1 MKKLALSDEIL
12 LTVQQPARYIGGEVN
27 CVMKNPSLVD
37 IRFAMCFPDVYEI
50 GMSHLGIQILYS
62 MFNSREDIYCE
73 RVYSPWMD
81 LDPIMREK
89 NIPLFTLETQEP
101 VNGGTVTR
109 EMLAQELQQE
119 IAGKAEQSAVQ
130 ASLSALSGSL
140 TDSMQSTV
148 EAMNAADAETNA
160 RVDQL
165 FVFGTYEG
173 DGETSQFIS
182 LGFTPRAV
190 LICRTDG
197 AFSQANLIY
206 GGLATAASPAKTV
219 EIAKNGFN
227 VLSSSSLY
235 NGNNPMYTFKY
246 IALR

>member
-1 MKKLALSDEIL
+1 MFDHQISRFEKRIADLPDQPTLAPDALKAWFDSAPEQLRQALNRVCADGKTLEE
-12 LTVQQPARYIGGEVN
+12 RME
-27 CVMKNPSLVD
+27 SLV
-37 IRFAMCFPDVYEI
+37 I
-50 GMSHLGIQILYS
+50 GAY
-62 MFNSREDIYCE
+62 
-73 RVYSPWMD
+73 
-81 LDPIMREK
+81 
-89 NIPLFTLETQEP
+89 
-101 VNGGTVTR
+101 GGTVTR

-130 ASLSALSGSL
+130 ASLSALSGSF

-148 EAMNAADAETNA
+148 EVVAGGLAREFVSHVQAMRKEADFEVTQRIVVTVQADAETNA

-219 EIAKNGFN
+219 EIAENGFN

>member
-1 MKKLALSDEIL
+1 MFDHQISRFEKRIADLPDQPTLAPDALKAWFDSAPEQLRQALNRVCADGKTLEE
-12 LTVQQPARYIGGEVN
+12 RME
-27 CVMKNPSLVD
+27 SLV
-37 IRFAMCFPDVYEI
+37 I
-50 GMSHLGIQILYS
+50 GAY
-62 MFNSREDIYCE
+62 
-73 RVYSPWMD
+73 
-81 LDPIMREK
+81 
-89 NIPLFTLETQEP
+89 
-101 VNGGTVTR
+101 GGTVTR
-109 EMLAQELQQE
+109 EMLAQELQ
-119 IAGKAEQSAVQ
+119 QSAVQ